1 MTLASMMTGL
11 TLSCFSLVK
20 TPWNAILSLLAV
32 LIVLFY
38 FRKNER
44 RGLRI
49 GFVVC
54 SVLYY
59 ILFIF
64 ILSAYLY
71 VHGLVWWYSLGW
83 LCINMVTW
91 AGFSCSLFFVGQ
103 QPLTGCINYR
113 ERMQED
119 DGEGEAWSFTQSSCQ
134 NFWVD
139 SSKPFWIHSRRTEI
153 KVTLTQDVGWRPKVH
168 RRHASRAQQIDSS
181 AVNDRNAREGAW
193 HFVLLNQWD
202 IIGIIKKAPV

>member
-1 MTLASMMTGL
+1 MKLTEALWMTLASMLTGL

-49 GFVVC
+49 GFVVS

-71 VHGLVWWYSLGW
+71 VRGLV
-83 LCINMVTW
+83 
-91 AGFSCSLFFVGQ
+91 
-103 QPLTGCINYR
+103 
-113 ERMQED
+113 
-119 DGEGEAWSFTQSSCQ
+119 
-134 NFWVD
+134 
-139 SSKPFWIHSRRTEI
+139 
-153 KVTLTQDVGWRPKVH
+153 
-168 RRHASRAQQIDSS
+168 
-181 AVNDRNAREGAW
+181 
-193 HFVLLNQWD
+193 
-202 IIGIIKKAPV
+202 